1 MTGDT
6 IGLKIATVSA
16 SAKMIAIIRKYS
28 NNPMGKIKRSVQERN
43 YVLLYP
49 YTDRLGLKKIIAC
62 YDELKE
68 NGIEATYLEEPYVPH
83 PLAGVM
89 AQNKPEAAKEK
100 HVWSTGDQK
109 IGGQK

>member
-28 NNPMGKIKRSVQERN
+28 DSPMGKIKRSIQERD

-49 YTDRLGLKKIIAC
+49 YTDRLGLKKILAC

-68 NGIEATYLEEPYVPH
+68 HGIEAEVYELDDEITTIGFLRNLNDTYDEISDEFDSENNEL
-83 PLAGVM
+83 
-89 AQNKPEAAKEK
+89 
-100 HVWSTGDQK
+100 
-109 IGGQK
+109 

>member
-6 IGLKIATVSA
+6 IGLKITTVSA

-28 NNPMGKIKRSVQERN
+28 DSPIEKIKRSIQERD

-49 YTDRLGLKKIIAC
+49 YTDRLGLKTILAG

-68 NGIEATYLEEPYVPH
+68 HGIEAEVYELDDEITTIGFLRNLNDTYDEISDEIDSENNEL
-83 PLAGVM
+83 
-89 AQNKPEAAKEK
+89 
-100 HVWSTGDQK
+100 
-109 IGGQK
+109 

>member
-28 NNPMGKIKRSVQERN
+28 NNPMGKIKRSVQERD

-49 YTDRLGLKKIIAC
+49 YTDRLGLKTILAC

-68 NGIEATYLEEPYVPH
+68 HGIEAEVYELDDEITTIGFLRNLNDTYDEISDEIDSENNEL
-83 PLAGVM
+83 
-89 AQNKPEAAKEK
+89 
-100 HVWSTGDQK
+100 
-109 IGGQK
+109 